1 MADAHDIQSWLN
13 GDLLRSK
20 RFKEQYPLIGLIVGL
35 VFLYILTGYQAV
47 KQQHRLSD
55 TKKEMLDAKFR
66 YMTISAQLTNAT
78 RQSQVL
84 EALRENGS
92 NLKENTVPPVKIKN
106 EELRINVRR
115 AKKYGMALRSDLYVH
130 CAGFCG
136 GVGQDHLYPGRRTK
150 RMVEGGG
157 EASADSPSYSCH
169 TR

>member
-20 RFKEQYPLIGLIVGL
+20 RFREQYPLIGLIVGL

-66 YMTISAQLTNAT
+66 YMTISAQLTNTT

-92 NLKENTVPPVKIKN
+92 NLKENTIPPVKIK
-106 EELRINVRR
+106 
-115 AKKYGMALRSDLYVH
+115 
-130 CAGFCG
+130 
-136 GVGQDHLYPGRRTK
+136 
-150 RMVEGGG
+150 
-157 EASADSPSYSCH
+157 
-169 TR
+169 